1 MDKQEEAELAR
12 RLLSGDESAFEPF
25 AEHFRRKVFHH
36 TWLMCGNREDAE
48 EVSQDALLKVF
59 TKLDQLHDPEQVR
72 PWVFR
77 IARNECLM
85 KRRKSVF
92 APERELSLD
101 EFRPSVETDDG
112 HRRIQ
117 IADWSA
123 VPGDELLREELRQQI
138 GNAIRELPESYRAV
152 VLLRDVEELSTEETA
167 QLLDLSTDVVKAR
180 LHRGRLAM
188 RQKLDVY
195 LQGER
200 GESHGTR
207 H

>member
-1 MDKQEEAELAR
+1 MDKQDEAQLAR
-12 RLLSGDESAFEPF
+12 RLLSGDESAFAPF

-48 EVSQDALLKVF
+48 EVAQDALLIVF

-72 PWVFR
+72 AWVFR

-101 EFRPSVETDDG
+101 EFRPTVDTEGG
-112 HRRIQ
+112 HRHIQ

-123 VPGDELLREELRQQI
+123 VPGDALLREELRHQI
-138 GNAIRELPESYRAV
+138 GAAIRELPESYRAV

-167 QLLDLSTDVVKAR
+167 RILELSTDVVRAR

-188 RQKLDVY
+188 RQKLDAY
-195 LQGER
+195 LQGAR
-200 GESHGTR
+200 GETHGAR